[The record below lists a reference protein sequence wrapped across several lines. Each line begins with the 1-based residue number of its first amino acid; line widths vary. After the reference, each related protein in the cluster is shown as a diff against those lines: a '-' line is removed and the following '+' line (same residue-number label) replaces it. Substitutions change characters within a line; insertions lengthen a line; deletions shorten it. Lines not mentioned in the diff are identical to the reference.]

1 MMKRLI
7 ISLCIALFAGYAAGQ
22 ELTQY
27 NHYIANQGILN
38 PAYNGTRDIISGLML
53 HRSQWIG
60 MEGAPMNQALNVHG
74 PIEDTDL
81 GVGLVLQ
88 NDAIGFT
95 NTFDAMVAGSY
106 KLAIDRKSFIS
117 LGLQV
122 GVSSF
127 VYDATQA
134 VVDDYTDGVFQG
146 KISKMGFNAGFGAY
160 YYAENYFAGFSIPKL
175 LSQNAV
181 ELSSD
186 EYEYKN
192 KFDFGNMHMYLYG
205 GYVFDWDPV
214 KVKPTMLMRYVNGA
228 PLQFDVTCNVLLAE
242 TVWVGLSYRSVS
254 SLVFLSEFMLNRQFT
269 LRYSF
274 DYSMNAISQ
283 YAKYGSH
290 EISLQF
296 DFSFNRR
303 PGMRSIRYF

>member
-1 MMKRLI
+1 MKRVI
-7 ISLCIALFAGYAAGQ
+7 ISLFIALFSAYAVGQ
-22 ELTQY
+22 DLTQY

-38 PAYNGTRDIISGLML
+38 PAYNGTRDIISGLLL

-74 PIEDTDL
+74 PIEETNI

-95 NTFDAMVAGSY
+95 NTFDAMVAASY
-106 KLAIDRKSFIS
+106 KLELDRSGSQFVS
-117 LGLQV
+117 LGLQL

-127 VYDATQA
+127 VYDATKA
-134 VVDDYTDGVFQG
+134 VVDDYTDEVFQG
-146 KISKMGFNAGFGAY
+146 KISKMGFNSGFGAY
-160 YYAENYFAGFSIPKL
+160 YYAGDYFIGLSVPKL
-175 LSQNAV
+175 LSENF
-181 ELSSD
+181 D
-186 EYEYKN
+186 EETFEYKN

-205 GYVFDWDPV
+205 GYVFDWEPV

-254 SLVFLSEFMLNRQFT
+254 SLVFLSEFILNRQFT

-274 DYSMNAISQ
+274 DYSMNALSQ